1 MILAALWLTESPD
14 PAVGFSLAGPTAVS
28 PGKYAALRTWHLTE
42 DGVGAPATT
51 VELRDAYGTH
61 LSTTTL
67 ERSRVA
73 GSEGE
78 ARVPDDAI
86 GTVSF
91 TARADIEGAS
101 AAVTYTVSV
110 DRDDA
115 LEDVPPGRE
124 TSPFH
129 VYELGPLIVLRPKS
143 APPELDPRIEGG
155 ACVPELPC
163 WLSIWVGNRR
173 SHLRLRP
180 LTGVRVES
188 LDHRGAGFVRV
199 PLLVVGNEARLEVQA
214 LDHFGEVAASREV
227 RLPIVPGGLSLRA
240 SAEGGRIRV
249 DWDQVGGQE
258 PILVDVYDGP
268 NWRYAFSVAPEDPYL
283 PVELPEGVWRI
294 QARRDFFSRSTAGV
308 AHVVVSP
315 GSPKE
320 RMQMAAKAVLARAH
334 RDGLDPLA
342 MAIVEGRVPVEH
354 ASAAVLAL
362 FGPSNFGVVSLT
374 STVSLLEPGS
384 NGERE
389 VARWIAAALILTIG
403 LLVSLLLL
411 RMDLRARA
419 RARELLEGLDE
430 SQAVSSLGAPL
441 ERWLWLFVGC
451 VFVAIAAL
459 ALSKGWF

>member
-1 MILAALWLTESPD
+1 VILAALWLTESPD

-78 ARVPDDAI
+78 AGVPADAI

-214 LDHFGEVAASREV
+214 LDGA
-227 RLPIVPGGLSLRA
+227 PGVW
-240 SAEGGRIRV
+240 SAR
-249 DWDQVGGQE
+249 WA
-258 PILVDVYDGP
+258 GP
-268 NWRYAFSVAPEDPYL
+268 DCSPEDNRKKL
-283 PVELPEGVWRI
+283 LQELLDQNDRRARFRTVIALATPAGTSLYEGVCEGEITTREYG
-294 QARRDFFSRSTAGV
+294 RAGFGYD
-308 AHVVVSP
+308 ALFRP
-315 GSPKE
+315 
-320 RMQMAAKAVLARAH
+320 
-334 RDGLDPLA
+334 DGYSQTFAEMD
-342 MAIVEGRVPVEH
+342 
-354 ASAAVLAL
+354 AAVKNAVSHRGRAL
-362 FGPSNFGVVSLT
+362 GA
-374 STVSLLEPGS
+374 LL
-384 NGERE
+384 
-389 VARWIAAALILTIG
+389 AALEADPG
-403 LLVSLLLL
+403 LVTFSHPP
-411 RMDLRARA
+411 
-419 RARELLEGLDE
+419 
-430 SQAVSSLGAPL
+430 S
-441 ERWLWLFVGC
+441 
-451 VFVAIAAL
+451 
-459 ALSKGWF
+459 